1 MAGGGSMVASLFGLL
16 GIKIDK
22 KSWQEG
28 EKRIDGMVGSLRRMA
43 VVAAGA
49 FLGKKTI
56 ELSDTYTSL
65 ENRLRGVSN
74 SQESLNA
81 LMQRTR
87 DIANATRSDWHA
99 TGEAYVRLTNATKD
113 LKLSEERRLKI
124 VETLN
129 MALQSSGA
137 SANEAAAGTL
147 QLMQGLSS
155 GALQGDEFRSIAEQL
170 PDLLDLFA
178 KEMKVSRGELK
189 KLGAEGKIT
198 SKVVVASL
206 ENASVAIREKFAKST
221 ATAAQGWT
229 QLTNTFTLAAG
240 KFIRGTG
247 IVNKLGEAV
256 AYVTRWVESHQQ
268 DIEEFGEAVARGFG
282 VAYDA
287 VTAVFQWFLDHGDLT
302 RSILIALGIALVAV
316 AVQAAIAWVAA
327 AWPILAVI
335 AALTALVYI
344 VQDVVRY
351 FRTGESNIAKGWNRL
366 SGKLRTGIKA
376 IAAVLL
382 APFIG
387 MWGAAVLLFDK
398 IRALPGT
405 LLDAFRAIGGK
416 IKDFFSDV
424 IDSIVDFVK
433 SLPGR
438 IKDAAVDFGSDVW
451 HGLTDS
457 PWENEAL
464 RGTPFFHGDDQP
476 AKTIPTAGGPV
487 SIGPTTINVNGAGDP
502 AAVASLVRREF
513 DNRWGSTLEE
523 LEDVS

>member
-1 MAGGGSMVASLFGLL
+1 MAGGGIKVASLFGLL
-16 GIKIDK
+16 GIKVDG
-22 KSWQEG
+22 KSWREG
-28 EKRIDGMVGSLRRMA
+28 EKKIDGMVGSLRRIA
-43 VVAAGA
+43 VAAAAA
-49 FLGKKTI
+49 FLGKKTV
-56 ELSDTYTSL
+56 ELSDTYTGL
-65 ENRLRGVSN
+65 ENRLRQVST

-87 DIANATRSDWHA
+87 DIANTTRSDWKA
-99 TGEAYVRLTNATKD
+99 TGEAYVRLTNATKE
-113 LKLSEERRLKI
+113 LKISEERRLKI

-147 QLMQGLSS
+147 QLMQGLSA

-189 KLGAEGKIT
+189 KLGSEGKIT
-198 SKVVVASL
+198 AKVVIASL
-206 ENASVAIREKFAKST
+206 ENASMSIREKFAKST

-240 KFIRGTG
+240 KFLRGTG

-268 DIEEFGEAVARGFG
+268 EIEDFGTAIARGFG

-287 VTAVFQWFLDHGDLT
+287 VTAVFQWFLEHGDLT

-316 AVQAAIAWVAA
+316 AVKAAIAWVAA
-327 AWPILAVI
+327 TWPILAVI

-351 FRTGESNIAKGWNRL
+351 FRTGESKIAKAWKGL

-376 IAAVLL
+376 IGAVLL

-387 MWGAAVLLFDK
+387 MWGAALLLFDK
-398 IRALPGT
+398 VRALPGT
-405 LLDAFRAIGGK
+405 LLDAFRSIGGK

-424 IDSIVDFVK
+424 IDTIVDFVK

-438 IKDAAVDFGSDVW
+438 VKNAAVDFATDVW
-451 HGLTDS
+451 NGLTDNPFES
-457 PWENEAL
+457 DAFK
-464 RGTPFFHGDDQP
+464 GTPFYLGNDTPTRPGSSADP
-476 AKTIPTAGGPV
+476 ANGPISLAPV
-487 SIGPTTINVNGAGDP
+487 VHINVQNGGDP
-502 AAVASLVRREF
+502 AVLKRTMDEW
-513 DNRWGSTLEE
+513 WGGQLEE